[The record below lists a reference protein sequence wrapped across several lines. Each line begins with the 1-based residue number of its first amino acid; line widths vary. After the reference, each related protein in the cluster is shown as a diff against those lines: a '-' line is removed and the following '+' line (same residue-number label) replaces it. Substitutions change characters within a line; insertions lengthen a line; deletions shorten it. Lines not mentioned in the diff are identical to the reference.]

1 MLVDYKGGAA
11 FAELARLPHTAG
23 LITNLQSDLTLVD
36 RMRDALVG
44 EQERRQSLLR
54 RAGDLDD
61 IVRLPR
67 ARGRPTPRCRPCR
80 TCS

>member
-11 FAELARLPHTAG
+11 FAELSRLPHTAG

-61 IVRLPR
+61 IVPT
-67 ARGRPTPRCRPCR
+67 APAGRPIARCRPCR